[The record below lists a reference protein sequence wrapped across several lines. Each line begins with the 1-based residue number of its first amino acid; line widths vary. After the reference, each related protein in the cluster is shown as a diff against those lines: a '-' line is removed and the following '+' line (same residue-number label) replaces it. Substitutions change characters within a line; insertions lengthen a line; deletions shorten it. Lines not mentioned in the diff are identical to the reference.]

1 MQRALFLVLRWPYS
15 RKEED
20 DSYFHRLELI
30 KRTNFVILQVL
41 LGGAMKRIQ
50 LKYLRKNAEI
60 MHVLGIAL
68 FYIAFISSDYSA
80 WSFLLSLLFENKQ
93 NHYYFLLK
101 DILNCIKRATLCNS
115 CNAWLFKVK
124 VAITGILFV
133 AFNALPDSLLHH
145 FST

>member
-1 MQRALFLVLRWPYS
+1 MAIFEKRRRWQLFSQIGTHKENKFCNSSSITRRCNEKNSIEIFTKKRWNYACAGNCTFL
-15 RKEED
+15 
-20 DSYFHRLELI
+20 YCI
-30 KRTNFVILQVL
+30 
-41 LGGAMKRIQ
+41 
-50 LKYLRKNAEI
+50 Y
-60 MHVLGIAL
+60 
-68 FYIAFISSDYSA
+68 SDYSA